1 MQADE
6 EINFKEG
13 TFVNVNMVK
22 RRQFKSKAE
31 WLEARKGKIGGSD
44 AASVLG
50 MNPYKTNQ
58 ELYEEMTGLRSAIDI
73 SDKSYV
79 LYGTKAEEHIR
90 ALFALDHPEYQ
101 VDYYGDNMIL
111 NDKYPFAHAS
121 LDGELIELETG
132 RKGIFECKT
141 AELFSSMSKEKWNGD
156 NIPDNYYI
164 QTLHYLMVTEY
175 EFVELRAQIKSKW
188 NNQIRLTT
196 KDYRIERSEVLQDIE
211 ILMEAEK
218 KFINRV
224 NDRQKPA
231 LILPDI

>member
-1 MQADE
+1 
-6 EINFKEG
+6 
-13 TFVNVNMVK
+13 MVK

-101 VDYYGDNMIL
+101 VNYYGDNMIL

-121 LDGELIELETG
+121 LDGELTELENG

-141 AELFSSMSKEKWNGD
+141 TELFSSISKEKWDGN

-175 EFVELRAQIKSKW
+175 EFVELRAQIKSRW

-196 KDYRIERSEVLQDIE
+196 KDYHIERSEVLQDIE

-218 KFINRV
+218 KFINQV
-224 NDRQKPA
+224 NNRQKPA